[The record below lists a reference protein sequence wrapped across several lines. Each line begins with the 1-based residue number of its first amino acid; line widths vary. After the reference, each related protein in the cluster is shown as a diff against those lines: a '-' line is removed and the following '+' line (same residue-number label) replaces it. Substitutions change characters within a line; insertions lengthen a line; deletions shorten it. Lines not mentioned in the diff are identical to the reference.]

1 MTDRRMTGHQAGADE
16 GSMRDVHRGGV
27 PAGEPRSVLALPLV
41 WLVQLYQRTISPLLG
56 PVCRYYPS
64 CSAYAVTA
72 LERHGPLRGT
82 WLVARRLLRCNPFA
96 RGGVDHV
103 PARRGGDAPHT
114 HDHVG
119 TEPLGRRDDA
129 RTPVSPARRRD

>member
-1 MTDRRMTGHQAGADE
+1 
-16 GSMRDVHRGGV
+16 MRDVHRGGV
-27 PAGEPRSVLALPLV
+27 PDGERRSVLALPLV

-72 LERHGPLRGT
+72 LERHGPLRGS
-82 WLVARRLLRCNPFA
+82 WLVVLRVLRCNPFA

-103 PARRGGDAPHT
+103 PPRRGAGRTPSPGAPHT

-119 TEPLGRRDDA
+119 TQPPA
-129 RTPVSPARRRD
+129 AAPTHPPVSHAHRQD